1 MKIEVT
7 LTVVDNESVEYT
19 ITTGGETW
27 AEIHTII
34 DNAEDINLRKN
45 KSKRK
50 PIQGFITKS
59 QEKRKDKK

>member
-7 LTVVDNESVEYT
+7 LTVVENEAVEYT

-27 AEIHTII
+27 ADIHTII

-45 KSKRK
+45 KAKRK
-50 PIQGFITKS
+50 SIQGFIT
-59 QEKRKDKK
+59 RKDEK

>member
-7 LTVVDNESVEYT
+7 LTVVENEAVEYT

-27 AEIHTII
+27 ADIHTII

-45 KSKRK
+45 KTQRK
-50 PIQGFITKS
+50 KVLGFIENGK
-59 QEKRKDKK
+59 EK